1 MFVTINELKQVFIKC
16 VTFSSRMT
24 TETKY
29 NRPYK
34 TVNMGIP
41 LWQRLSHIKQK
52 NRLKSICSVV
62 ETLLDQNKKLKIK
75 LEQARSINPPIIVQ
89 EEAI

>member
-1 MFVTINELKQVFIKC
+1 
-16 VTFSSRMT
+16 
-24 TETKY
+24 
-29 NRPYK
+29 
-34 TVNMGIP
+34 MGIP